1 MSSLGT
7 FNPFVCTNISSS
19 YSTTVT
25 SGGTLVLS
33 STSSAKT
40 QAFTGTTT
48 HTVTLPTT
56 SSCQLGTSYLFINN
70 STGAVTIQTATAITV
85 IVLATLSSTEIICTS
100 QATDDASSWLITPS
114 GGSVTSVSSGTGLTG
129 GPITTAGTL
138 ALADTAVTPG
148 SYTLSNI
155 TVDAQGRLTSASNG
169 SAVTSVASGTGLTGG
184 TITSTGTLSLA
195 NTAVAAGSY
204 GSATQSPTYT
214 VDAQGRLTAAA
225 NVTITGVVPGGSAG
239 GDLTGNYPN
248 PTLAATGVSAGSY
261 TNASITVDAKGRLT
275 AASTGAAAGATI
287 QTVSVNLT
295 LAQFTNLYTTPIQI
309 IPAPGAG
316 LTIQVVAWSLRF
328 NYGSTPPTG
337 GSPVLL
343 QYGLSTFGTFASGLG
358 VPAASLT
365 GTFGTKLYQPSAA
378 LGVDNNVNN
387 YSNTAVSV
395 SALSANFAAGTGGS
409 ATVFCSYYTY
419 AL

>member
-33 STSSAKT
+33 SASSAKT

-184 TITSTGTLSLA
+184 TITSTGTLALA
-195 NTAVAAGSY
+195 NTAVTPGSY
-204 GSATQSPTYT
+204 TLGGFT
-214 VDAQGRLTAAA
+214 VDAQGRLTAASS
-225 NVTITGVVPGGSAG
+225 GSQ
-239 GDLTGNYPN
+239 L
-248 PTLAATGVSAGSY
+248 LAWHLEQDCPEGQLPRRVLF
-261 TNASITVDAKGRLT
+261 RL
-275 AASTGAAAGATI
+275 
-287 QTVSVNLT
+287 
-295 LAQFTNLYTTPIQI
+295 PIQQL
-309 IPAPGAG
+309 P
-316 LTIQVVAWSLRF
+316 R
-328 NYGSTPPTG
+328 
-337 GSPVLL
+337 
-343 QYGLSTFGTFASGLG
+343 
-358 VPAASLT
+358 
-365 GTFGTKLYQPSAA
+365 
-378 LGVDNNVNN
+378 
-387 YSNTAVSV
+387 
-395 SALSANFAAGTGGS
+395 
-409 ATVFCSYYTY
+409 
-419 AL
+419 